1 MGNPMMRYMLYL
13 YLEDIICFSIRESTH
28 SKKIY
33 GLLVET
39 TGPYFRCYTDEYI
52 IRPFPIDYS
61 IIK

>member
-1 MGNPMMRYMLYL
+1 MGNPMMRYIYI
-13 YLEDIICFSIRESTH
+13 YKHDAIIYRSFKESTH

-52 IRPFPIDYS
+52 
-61 IIK
+61 